1 MKIYIASPI
10 SGLTSEEVFEYYD
23 GIERKLRLCGFKPYS
38 PMTAKHYLRGEMA
51 MNPQGYSNHPAST
64 GHAIYK
70 RDKWMLS
77 NSDVVFVNLL
87 NSDAISIG
95 CMFELAWADMLGKHV
110 VVVSNGEPPYDH
122 AFVKQAA
129 DIIFTTVED
138 ALEYLQE
145 LAHCD
150 FEHHE

>member
-10 SGLTSEEVFEYYD
+10 SGLTSEEVFDYFD
-23 GIERKLRLCGFKPYS
+23 GTERKLRLCGFDPYS
-38 PMTAKHYLRGEMA
+38 PMTAKDYLRGEVR
-51 MNPQGYSNHPAST
+51 MNPQGYARHSAST
-64 GHAIYK
+64 AHAIYK

-77 NSDVVFVNLL
+77 SSDVVFVNLL
-87 NSDAISIG
+87 NGTEISIG

-129 DIIFTTVED
+129 DIVFTSLD
-138 ALEYLQE
+138 GALEYLQE

-150 FEHHE
+150 FEHCE

>member
-10 SGLTSEEVFEYYD
+10 SGLTSEEVFNYYD
-23 GIERKLRLCGFKPYS
+23 GIERKLRLCGMKPYS
-38 PMTAKHYLRGEMA
+38 PMTAKHYLRGEMM
-51 MNPQGYSNHPAST
+51 MNPHGYTHPTST
-64 GHAIYK
+64 GHAIYR

-87 NSDAISIG
+87 NSAIISIG

-110 VVVSNGEPPYDH
+110 VVVSDGEPPYDH
-122 AFVKQAA
+122 AFIKEAA
-129 DIIFTTVED
+129 DIIFTTVGD

-150 FEHHE
+150 FEHRE

>member
-10 SGLTSEEVFEYYD
+10 SGLTSEEVFNYYD
-23 GIERKLRLCGFKPYS
+23 DIERKLRLCGMKPYS
-38 PMTAKHYLRGEMA
+38 PMTAKHYLRGEML
-51 MNPQGYSNHPAST
+51 MNPQGYSDHPTST

-70 RDKWMLS
+70 RDKWMLQG
-77 NSDVVFVNLL
+77 SDVVFVNLL
-87 NSDAISIG
+87 NSARVSVG

-110 VVVSNGEPPYDH
+110 VVVSDGKFPYDH
-122 AFVKQAA
+122 AFIKEAA
-129 DIIFTTVED
+129 DIIFTTLDD
-138 ALEYLQE
+138 AMEYLQE

>member
-10 SGLTSEEVFEYYD
+10 SGLTSEEVFSYYD
-23 GIERKLRLCGFKPYS
+23 DIERKLRLCGMKPYS
-38 PMTAKHYLRGEMA
+38 PMTAKHYLRGEMT
-51 MNPQGYSNHPAST
+51 MNPHGYTHPTST

-87 NSDAISIG
+87 NSATISIG
-95 CMFELAWADMLGKHV
+95 CMFELAWADMLGKHI
-110 VVVSNGEPPYDH
+110 VVVSDGEPPYNH
-122 AFVKQAA
+122 AFIKQAA
-129 DIIFTTVED
+129 DIVFTSLDD

-150 FEHHE
+150 FEHRE